1 MMNLLALFIV
11 LLMNRPRPPST
22 PEQRHEKWRLLQVL
36 GLLLV
41 LVFLLS
47 SFARAQT
54 TDRTFQDANGHTT
67 GRSSTDSHG
76 NTTFYDDKGHNTGR
90 AVTSP
95 NGTTLYDDKGREIGR
110 IQRSR

>member
-1 MMNLLALFIV
+1 MNPLALFIV

-22 PEQRHEKWRLLQVL
+22 PEQRHEKWRLLQFL

-47 SFARAQT
+47 SFAKAQT
-54 TDRTFQDANGHTT
+54 TNSTFQDPMGRNT
-67 GRSSTDSHG
+67 GRSATDSHG
-76 NTTFYDDKGHNTGR
+76 NTTFYDDKGRETGR
-90 AVTSP
+90 AVSTP
-95 NGTTLYDDKGREIGR
+95 NGTTLYDNKGRETGR